1 MSAQMPPKRRNFL
14 QWILGGGVTTSLASF
29 IYPVL
34 RFLDP
39 PVAPQASVNEVMAG
53 KITDF
58 KLNTGK
64 LIRFGS
70 RPVLLVRVDE
80 TKWSAVSGVCTH
92 LNCTVQFHE
101 QRSQVWCA
109 CHNGF
114 YDLAGKVVDGP
125 PPKPLEEFD
134 VHVRG
139 EEVVVARRA

>member
-1 MSAQMPPKRRNFL
+1 MSAQIQPKRRSFL

-29 IYPVL
+29 LYPVF

-39 PVAPQASVNEVMAG
+39 PVAPQASVNEVTAG
-53 KITDF
+53 KASEF
-58 KLNTGK
+58 KPNTGK

-80 TKWSAVSGVCTH
+80 TRWSALSGVCTH
-92 LNCTVQFHE
+92 LNCTVQFDE

-114 YDLAGKVVDGP
+114 YDLTGKVVGGP
-125 PPKPLEEFD
+125 PPRPLEEYE
-134 VHVRG
+134 VHIRG
-139 EEVVVARRA
+139 EEVVVARHA